1 MKNNITI
8 HISYSIV
15 ILLFLSTLKINAQ
28 GFGFGCL
35 GLSGVYGG
43 YSYQDYKAD
52 GLNSYISSIAANA
65 NQNKQTFKRAE
76 GIRVGANIF
85 RAKFSNY
92 FLTVKGFYQFLKET
106 KTVDVATS
114 VPSGNEQFELKLDY
128 WGFGADFG
136 FSVFNFLDWK
146 LLEGGV
152 TFYNINL
159 KNSYTPVGSAI
170 VENKYSE
177 PKATISYYAA
187 SGIILHLVKDYISI
201 EGTAIYNFIK
211 IPSLKKDSGSGP
223 NSIPNNNLNL
233 IERGG
238 LSVSVQL
245 NLGFPL

>member
-8 HISYSIV
+8 HISFFIV
-15 ILLFLSTLKINAQ
+15 VLLFLSSFKINAQ

-35 GLSGVYGG
+35 GLSGIYGG
-43 YSYQDYKAD
+43 YTYQDYKAD
-52 GLNSYISSIAANA
+52 GLNSYINSISASGNPNDA
-65 NQNKQTFKRAE
+65 TFKRAE

-85 RAKFSNY
+85 RAKFSSY

-106 KTVDVATS
+106 KNVDVITP
-114 VPSGNEQFELKLDY
+114 VHSGNEEFELKLDY
-128 WGFGADFG
+128 WGFGVDFG
-136 FSVFNFLDWK
+136 FPVFNFLDWK

-152 TFYNINL
+152 AFYNINFQ
-159 KNSYTPVGSAI
+159 NSYFPVGGDK

-177 PKATISYYAA
+177 PKSTISYYAA

-201 EGTAIYNFIK
+201 EGTAIYNFIN
-211 IPSLKKDSGSGP
+211 ISTIKKDSGSGP

-233 IERGG
+233 IDRGG